1 MGLNT
6 GFFANVQ
13 MKHGIVVV
21 FYRGGV
27 GWWASSGGG
36 GGSAAPGSRLEK
48 PWTQCKGFK
57 VLGPGWEWT
66 VLWAF
71 QPPLF
76 LRG

>member
-21 FYRGGV
+21 FYGGWAGGPAV
-27 GWWASSGGG
+27 GA

-48 PWTQCKGFK
+48 PWTQGKGFK

-66 VLWAF
+66 VLWAS